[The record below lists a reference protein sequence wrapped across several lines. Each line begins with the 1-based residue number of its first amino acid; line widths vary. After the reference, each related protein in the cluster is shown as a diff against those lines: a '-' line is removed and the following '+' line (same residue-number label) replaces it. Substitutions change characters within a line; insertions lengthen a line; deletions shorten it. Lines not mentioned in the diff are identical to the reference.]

1 MRHSRAVLV
10 GVVLA
15 LLLATG
21 VPATA
26 APVPAPTTVTGG
38 FNDWNCVPEQ
48 AHPTP
53 VVLVHGTRD
62 NQDTTWRKLGPMLV
76 GEGYCAFALTYGV
89 LPDAPMVGDVVG
101 GLMPIEYSARELAR
115 FVDRVLRATDT
126 RKVDIVGYS
135 QGTMVPTY
143 FAKILDG
150 APLIDKYVSLAPG
163 WHGTNVAGLANLYAV
178 LRSAGL
184 GGLLGLATD
193 CRACLELLT
202 GSDTL
207 RLLHQGGIFLP
218 TITYTNIIT
227 RYDEIVVPYTSGI
240 GHGPN
245 VTNIVL
251 QDTCPA
257 DRVNHVGLVVD
268 PNALGHVL
276 NALDPAHAA
285 PVPCVPMAPVSPA
298 R

>member
-1 MRHSRAVLV
+1 MRRSRSVLI
-10 GVVLA
+10 GLVLA

-26 APVPAPTTVTGG
+26 AARPGQVTGTGG
-38 FNDWNCVPEQ
+38 FNDWSCSPGQ
-48 AHPTP
+48 AHPNP

-62 NQDTTWRKLGPMLV
+62 NKDTTWRELGPMLV
-76 GEGYCAFALTYGV
+76 GAGYCAYALTYGV
-89 LPDAPMVGDVVG
+89 LPDAPMVDDVVG
-101 GLMPIEYSARELAR
+101 GLMPIEYSARELAG
-115 FVDRVLRATDT
+115 FVDRVLHATDT
-126 RKVDIVGYS
+126 PKVDIVGYS

-143 FAKILDG
+143 FAKILG
-150 APLIDKYVSLAPG
+150 GGPLIDKYVSLAPG
-163 WHGTNVAGLANLYAV
+163 WHGTNVAGLASLYAL
-178 LRSAGL
+178 LRSVGL

-207 RLLHQGGIFLP
+207 RMLNEGGIFLS

-227 RYDEIVVPYTSGI
+227 RYDEIVAPYTSGI

-285 PVPCVPMAPVSPA
+285 PVPCVPMAPVKPS